1 MNPKCLRW
9 KHQELSYKALSHFFF
24 LLIFFLISFLL
35 ILISNLFVSSSNLP
49 LDNKSFHIPT
59 LTVYI
64 RAHVHN
70 VST

>member
-1 MNPKCLRW
+1 MNPECLRW

-24 LLIFFLISFLL
+24 LLIF
-35 ILISNLFVSSSNLP
+35 ISNLFVSSSNLP

-59 LTVYI
+59 LTMYI